1 MKKNV
6 AVALAGVLI
15 VAVAGG
21 WWSMSGNKSD
31 TKTAKARPPPAAPRQ
46 WRRARAGDAGHG
58 EQKQDVPVTV
68 QVNGSVVSLNSVDCA
83 RR

>member
-21 WWSMSGNKSD
+21 WWSMSADKPAA
-31 TKTAKARPPPAAPRQ
+31 KTAKAPGAGGGAPGASGAPALVTLAT
-46 WRRARAGDAGHG
+46 A
-58 EQKQDVPVTV
+58 QKQLRAES
-68 QVNGSVVSLNSVDCA
+68 NKAIS
-83 RR
+83 